1 MTPRLPVCHQ
11 GLFEIR
17 SAIVKPVVIKRD
29 GCRVPFNGMRIIE
42 AVAKSAEAVGIKD
55 LAYCASIAEQ
65 ITQQL
70 AGRDE
75 VAIHDIQNM
84 VENLLMA
91 GERKEMARAYIEYRH
106 DRDMAREKQGRLSQE
121 IRGLIEQSNADRNT
135 GQDDVWVERVKVSN
149 VRSHNV
155 ITIRHNLTFSYPFV
169 YTTSRECMKDGA
181 MSELA

>member
-1 MTPRLPVCHQ
+1 M
-11 GLFEIR
+11 
-17 SAIVKPVVIKRD
+17 KPVVIKRD

-121 IRGLIEQSNADRNT
+121 IRGLIEQSNADLLNENANKDSKVIPTRMPSRRPRRQPRPRRNRKRRPTTRSPPRRSRNT
-135 GQDDVWVERVKVSN
+135 MISR
-149 VRSHNV
+149 
-155 ITIRHNLTFSYPFV
+155 
-169 YTTSRECMKDGA
+169 TTSRGPL
-181 MSELA
+181 SG

>member
-1 MTPRLPVCHQ
+1 M
-11 GLFEIR
+11 
-17 SAIVKPVVIKRD
+17 KPVVIKRD

-106 DRDMAREKQGRLSQE
+106 DRDIPAMLAHQTCKKRQAHLNSLYRPCAR
-121 IRGLIEQSNADRNT
+121 
-135 GQDDVWVERVKVSN
+135 N
-149 VRSHNV
+149 VAKPMICLYKRS
-155 ITIRHNLTFSYPFV
+155 
-169 YTTSRECMKDGA
+169 
-181 MSELA
+181 